1 MMANEAAASS
11 QASSH
16 LRALQVALRAV
27 GQQRGAQLQLVVA
40 GLLEGAGV
48 RAHGVAAAPG
58 VVVRVA
64 GGVQLG
70 GGDVA
75 AAALGGR
82 TRLGGGGAP
91 RHEGRGT
98 ARRVAAEVLGV
109 ALCAGPALGRAAA
122 AAALG
127 GLGARWRRA

>member
-1 MMANEAAASS
+1 MASEAAASS

-75 AAALGGR
+75 AAALGGA
-82 TRLGGGGAP
+82 TRLGGDGAP
-91 RHEGRGT
+91 RREGRG
-98 ARRVAAEVLGV
+98 AGAVAAEVLGV

-122 AAALG
+122 ADTLG
-127 GLGARWRRA
+127 GLGARRRRA